1 MKMEAFRSS
10 ETLETTS
17 RPGVASQRDLDR
29 ELFRYQAATR
39 ICQLT
44 FPLVWSVIT
53 YGPRWHDVIIL
64 ICTYCWLR
72 LYVLV
77 LSVPTIPLKKNLS
90 LMTSPRLSPTT
101 SPLNKFS
108 PQISGCTVPT
118 ALSGRQQTPTV
129 VAVVKTR
136 RGHFDQ
142 GIGSD
147 RMKWLLVVW

>member
-10 ETLETTS
+10 ESLETTS
-17 RPGVASQRDLDR
+17 RPGVASQKDMDR

-39 ICQLT
+39 IYQLT
-44 FPLVWSVIT
+44 FPLVWSHIT

-77 LSVPTIPLKKNLS
+77 LSVPTILLKKKLKFNDFPSPFSHHITPQQVFPLK
-90 LMTSPRLSPTT
+90 SPA
-101 SPLNKFS
+101 
-108 PQISGCTVPT
+108 VPT
-118 ALSGRQQTPTV
+118 ALSGSQQTPTV
-129 VAVVKTR
+129 VATEKTR

-147 RMKWLLVVW
+147 RMKWLLVMW